1 MSIYTVLMIG
11 AAISDIEAP
20 IYIDLQIVRSAD
32 GLNRFQAMAVSSF
45 CCSSGEHASITL
57 TSRLLDAR

>member
-20 IYIDLQIVRSAD
+20 TYIHLQIVLRVD
-32 GLNRFQAMAVSSF
+32 GLNRFPAMALSSS
-45 CCSSGEHASITL
+45 C
-57 TSRLLDAR
+57 